1 MIISYYL
8 SSYSPLQNEN
18 NYSICAKLIHKKG
31 KTKRTI
37 QKPDSGIAF
46 EKSLSNATYK
56 NNHYLSLI
64 LLVKIYHIFQSSHS
78 ITARC
83 ETICRHL
90 IIYQKHSF
98 FFFAGI
104 LCYLVS

>member
-56 NNHYLSLI
+56 NNNIFIIHIVSKNLSYI
-64 LLVKIYHIFQSSHS
+64 SKFS
-78 ITARC
+78 
-83 ETICRHL
+83 
-90 IIYQKHSF
+90 
-98 FFFAGI
+98 
-104 LCYLVS
+104 